1 MLKFVL
7 RRTAQALLVFVIVT
21 FLCYVALYQLGNP
34 FGSVGEKVIPPETQA
49 ILRETFELDRPLPL
63 QYLNYLANL
72 FTGDLGIDYDK
83 RLPVFGL
90 ISDAVPYTVRLA
102 VLAVALQLLLGVCT
116 GVLAAL
122 RHGSFTDAL
131 VSVSAVVVMSVPLIV
146 IAAALRDTF
155 SGVRVFGIT
164 LFPALPRT
172 IAVEVHWYDE
182 LLLPAVA
189 LALGGTAFIA
199 RMTRGTMLEVLESDY
214 VRTARAKGLAPRTV
228 IFKHALRNAV
238 IPIANLAAIELG
250 VLLGGAIIVEAIFQ
264 YNGVGYLFARSLRS
278 LNAPMLMAIMSYMV
292 VGFVVLIALLDIL
305 CAYLDPRLR
314 VD

>member
-1 MLKFVL
+1 MWKFVL
-7 RRTAQALLVFVIVT
+7 RRTAQALLVFVLAT

-34 FGSVGEKVIPPETQA
+34 FASIGEKVLPQETQR
-49 ILRETFELDRPLPL
+49 ILRETFKLDRPLVV
-63 QYLNYLANL
+63 QYLNYLGHL

-83 RLPVFGL
+83 RQQVVGM
-90 ISDAVPYTVRLA
+90 ISAVVPNTVRLA
-102 VLAVALQLLLGVCT
+102 VLAVALQLVIGICA
-116 GVLAAL
+116 GVLAAV
-122 RHGSFTDAL
+122 RRGSFTDAL
-131 VSVSAVVVMSVPLIV
+131 VSVSAIVLLSVPLIV
-146 IAAALRDTF
+146 TAAALRDTL
-155 SGVRVFGIT
+155 SGVRVLGIT
-164 LFPALPRT
+164 LFPRLPRSL
-172 IAVEVHWYDE
+172 AVEVHWYDE

-199 RMTRGTMLEVLESDY
+199 RMTRATMLEVLDSDY

-264 YNGVGYLFARSLRS
+264 YNGVGYLFVRALRS
-278 LNAPMLMAIMSYMV
+278 LNAPLLMAIMSYMV
-292 VGFVVLIALLDIL
+292 IGFVVLIALLDIL

-314 VD
+314 ID

>member
-1 MLKFVL
+1 MWKFVL
-7 RRTAQALLVFVIVT
+7 RRTAQALLVFVLAT
-21 FLCYVALYQLGNP
+21 FLCYVALYQLGDP
-34 FGSVGEKVIPPETQA
+34 FASIGEKVLPQETQR
-49 ILRETFELDRPLPL
+49 ILRETFKLDRPLIV
-63 QYLNYLANL
+63 QYLNYLGHL

-83 RLPVFGL
+83 RQPVVGM
-90 ISDAVPYTVRLA
+90 IAAVVPNTVRLA
-102 VLAVALQLLLGVCT
+102 VLAVALQLVIGICA
-116 GVLAAL
+116 GVLAAV
-122 RHGSFTDAL
+122 RRGSFTDAL
-131 VSVSAVVVMSVPLIV
+131 VSVSAITLLSVPLIV
-146 IAAALRDTF
+146 TAAALRDTL
-155 SGVRVFGIT
+155 SGVHVLGIT
-164 LFPALPRT
+164 LFPRLPRS

-199 RMTRGTMLEVLESDY
+199 RMTRATMLEVLDSDY

-264 YNGVGYLFARSLRS
+264 YNGVGYLFVRALRS
-278 LNAPMLMAIMSYMV
+278 LNAPLLMAIMSYMV
-292 VGFVVLIALLDIL
+292 IGFVVLIALLDIL

-314 VD
+314 ID

>member
-34 FGSVGEKVIPPETQA
+34 FAAVGEKVIPPQTQE
-49 ILRETFELDRPLPL
+49 ILRETFKLDRPLPV

-90 ISDAVPYTVRLA
+90 IVQAVPNTVRLA
-102 VLAVALQLLLGVCT
+102 VLAVVLQLVIGICA

-122 RHGSFTDAL
+122 RQGTFTDSL
-131 VSVSAVVVMSVPLIV
+131 VSVSSVALLSVPLIV
-146 IAAALRDTF
+146 TAAFLRDAF
-155 SGVRVFGIT
+155 SGVRVLGIS
-164 LFPALPRT
+164 LFPELPRT

-214 VRTARAKGLAPRTV
+214 VRTARAKGLRPRTV

-264 YNGVGYLFARSLRS
+264 YHGVGYLFARSLRS

-292 VGFVVLIALLDIL
+292 IGFVVLIALLDIL
-305 CAYLDPRLR
+305 CAYLDPRQR
-314 VD
+314 ID